1 MKLSKKNMVVI
12 ILEDT
17 AGLFR
22 YLIRGGIS
30 KNMADFP
37 DSEP

>member
-22 YLIRGGIS
+22 YLIRVRIS